1 MLANDSTSA
10 VKKSAFFLVVHPD
23 QAVAELMAECPKCG
37 AITTYGLELAWRLRT
52 VTCSECSLSMRLGD
66 RDLRGLRRGLRDQLV
81 EARMRMD
88 RLIDTDWG
96 GA

>member
-37 AITTYGLELAWRLRT
+37 AITTYGLELAWRLCT
-52 VTCSECSLSMRLGD
+52 VTCSECPLSMRLGD
-66 RDLRGLRRGLRDQLV
+66 RELRGLRDQLV
-81 EARMRMD
+81 EARVRMD
-88 RLIDTDWG
+88 RLIGTGRG